1 MVRVDR
7 VTGETM
13 SIRPQAATGEP
24 ALRWHWDTP
33 IILSPHDPKVVYTAA
48 QKVFRSPDR
57 GLSWNAASGDLTS
70 DAKRDDI
77 VTMGVKGSDIRI
89 AKDDGIVAWPTVV
102 SLAESPKRAGL
113 LYVGT
118 DDGNLQLSRDSGK
131 SWTSLYSK
139 LPNAPKGA
147 FVSEVVPSRFDEGT
161 VYVTIDDHRQ
171 NNFETYVYASNDFGQ
186 TWHAANGDLT
196 GEVVKTLT
204 EDLKNRDV
212 LYLGAETG
220 LFISTDRARSWT
232 RVRSNLPTVRIDEIV
247 LHPRDN
253 AMILATH
260 GRALWILDHLEPI
273 QEYAAAQT
281 TTTDARLFT
290 PQPTAMYRRPARDRN
305 YEFWGDQT
313 FFGENPPQ
321 AAVIS
326 WLMKRQANEV
336 KLKIADA
343 GGHEVREI
351 SGQTLVNSGKPGM
364 QSACWDLRVQ
374 PAPLAAGGG
383 GGLGGRQ
390 GGGGGGGGAGG
401 GRGGQQTVSP
411 FGAGC
416 NTGAG
421 GFGGFGG
428 FGGGGNSPGP
438 FVLPGVYNVSLVVDG
453 KTVDTKPLRVL
464 DDPDMALTSVER
476 KKLFDMAMEMQ
487 ELQKRGTDVVNA
499 LTPLNTKV
507 TELTTQVNANAEIP
521 ADVKASFE
529 QLSKDLAAMMPKF
542 VQPGGGRGGAGGGA
556 GGGRGGATNE
566 NVMAQVA
573 QAKTGLMGG
582 MWPGEQTMKAY
593 NESKTKMPKAIADA
607 NALIAKAQTLSTALT
622 KYNITLPTK

>member
-1 MVRVDR
+1 
-7 VTGETM
+7 
-13 SIRPQAATGEP
+13 
-24 ALRWHWDTP
+24 
-33 IILSPHDPKVVYTAA
+33 
-48 QKVFRSPDR
+48 
-57 GLSWNAASGDLTS
+57 
-70 DAKRDDI
+70 
-77 VTMGVKGSDIRI
+77 MGVKGSDIRI
-89 AKDDGIVAWPTVV
+89 AANDGIVAWPTIV

-113 LYVGT
+113 LYAGT
-118 DDGNLQLSRDSGK
+118 DDGNLQVSRDSGK
-131 SWTSLYSK
+131 SWTNLYSK
-139 LPNAPKGA
+139 LPNAPKEG
-147 FVSEVVPSRFDEGT
+147 FVSEVAPSRFDEGT

-171 NNFETYVYASNDFGQ
+171 NNFETYVYVSNDFGQ
-186 TWHAANGDLT
+186 TWHSANGNLS
-196 GEVVKTLT
+196 GEVIKTIT
-204 EDLKNRDV
+204 EDLRNQDV

-220 LFISTDRARSWT
+220 LFISTDRAKSWA
-232 RVRSNLPTVRIDEIV
+232 RVRGNLPTVRIDEIV

-273 QEYAAAQT
+273 QEYATAQT
-281 TTTDARLFT
+281 TTADAKLFT
-290 PQPTAMYRRPARDRN
+290 TPPTAMFRRPARDRN

-326 WLMKRQANEV
+326 WFMKRQANEV

-343 GGHEVREI
+343 AGREVREI
-351 SGQTLVNSGKPGM
+351 SGQPLANSGKAGM

-374 PAPLAAGGG
+374 PAPLAAGTGF
-383 GGLGGRQ
+383 GGRQ
-390 GGGGGGGGAGG
+390 GGGGGGGAGAAGAGGGAGGG
-401 GRGGQQTVSP
+401 GRGGQTPSP

-416 NTGAG
+416 NTGG
-421 GFGGFGG
+421 GFGGGGFGG
-428 FGGGGNSPGP
+428 FGGGTNSPGP
-438 FVLPGVYNVSLVVDG
+438 LVLPGFYNVSLVVDG

-464 DDPDMALTSVER
+464 DDPEVTLTSVER

-487 ELQKRGTDVVNA
+487 ELQKRGTEAVNA

-507 TELTTQVNANAEIP
+507 TELTTQVNGNAEIP
-521 ADVKASFE
+521 ADVKTSFD

-542 VQPGGGRGGAGGGA
+542 VQQGGRGGAGGAGA
-556 GGGRGGATNE
+556 GAGGGGGRGGAAND

-607 NALIAKAQTLSTALT
+607 NALIAKAHILSTTLT
-622 KYNITLPTK
+622 KYNITLPVTVPTK